1 MAYGRTPSRAPPLLI
16 PDFPRGFVSRDAIP
30 VCVHGV
36 HAWYTDGELHR
47 RERLGEVS
55 RVANPFHPLPSL
67 QRGWVGVVG
76 CVYEATGPKLKGI
89 PRLAKPRNGARGEGV
104 QRSLTSE
111 RPYQRVI
118 LLVDAGVAT
127 SRRHWFARD
136 SLGVAIPLAG
146 GVVASLATITAEGK
160 QGFRSDAS
168 KFSMAAIQRSLS
180 AVSPSL
186 ALSLSLSLPL
196 VNHSDAR
203 RRATSIATDCS
214 RPLSWIPLDL
224 FSATLQESKVSSVD

>member
-1 MAYGRTPSRAPPLLI
+1 
-16 PDFPRGFVSRDAIP
+16 
-30 VCVHGV
+30 
-36 HAWYTDGELHR
+36 
-47 RERLGEVS
+47 
-55 RVANPFHPLPSL
+55 
-67 QRGWVGVVG
+67 
-76 CVYEATGPKLKGI
+76 
-89 PRLAKPRNGARGEGV
+89 
-104 QRSLTSE
+104 
-111 RPYQRVI
+111 
-118 LLVDAGVAT
+118 LVDAGVAT